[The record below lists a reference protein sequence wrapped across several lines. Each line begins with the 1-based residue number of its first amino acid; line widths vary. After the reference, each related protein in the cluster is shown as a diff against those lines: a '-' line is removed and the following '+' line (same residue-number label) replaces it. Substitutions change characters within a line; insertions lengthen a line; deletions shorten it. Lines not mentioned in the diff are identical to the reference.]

1 MFEYHE
7 NLTLEEAVIAYQGIP
22 AWRRNAGQGL
32 ELWSIWKMS
41 CILRMA
47 IMI

>member
-1 MFEYHE
+1 MAESMEFYNMFEYHE

-32 ELWSIWKMS
+32 EL
-41 CILRMA
+41 
-47 IMI
+47 